1 MEGNGITP
9 VMPVNGGYGDGFGC
23 NGGMWFMWM
32 IAIFALMGGGGFGW
46 GNRGNG
52 LTQAEMQAG
61 FNHQDEMGQIRGI
74 TYGLADSTF
83 ALNNS
88 IMNGQAGLEKTI
100 MQGNYA
106 LGSQLAENRFAQQQC
121 CCETNRNIDSVKAEN
136 YQNTCHITNAIHEEA
151 ERTRA
156 LITANTMQE
165 LRDRL
170 AEKDRELQAA
180 QFNIGQCAQTAV
192 LVNQLRPFPQPAY
205 TVGNPFVTPTTT
217 GATA

>member
-23 NGGMWFMWM
+23 GGGMWFMWM

-46 GNRGNG
+46 GNQSNG

-88 IMNGQAGLEKTI
+88 ILTGQAGLEKTI
-100 MQGNYA
+100 MQSGYSIGN
-106 LGSQLAENRFAQQQC
+106 QVAENRFAQQQN
-121 CCETNRNIDSVKAEN
+121 CCEINRNIDSVKAEN
-136 YQNTCHITNAIHEEA
+136 YQNTCHITNAIREEA

-205 TVGNPFVTPTTT
+205 TVGNPYVTPTTT
-217 GATA
+217 GTTA

>member
-23 NGGMWFMWM
+23 GGGMWFMWM

-52 LTQAEMQAG
+52 LTQEEMQAG

-88 IMNGQAGLEKTI
+88 ILAGQAGLEKTI
-100 MQGNYA
+100 MQSGYAIGN
-106 LGSQLAENRFAQQQC
+106 QLVENRFAQQQS

-136 YQNTCHITNAIHEEA
+136 YQNTCRITNAIREEA

-205 TVGNPFVTPTTT
+205 TVGNPYVTPTTT
-217 GATA
+217 GTTA

>member
-1 MEGNGITP
+1 
-9 VMPVNGGYGDGFGC
+9 
-23 NGGMWFMWM
+23 MWM

-74 TYGLADSTF
+74 TYGLSDSTF

-88 IMNGQAGLEKTI
+88 ILNAHSGLEKTI
-100 MQGNYA
+100 MQGNYD

-136 YQNTCHITNAIHEEA
+136 YQNTCTITSAIHEEA
-151 ERTRA
+151 EKTRA

-165 LRDRL
+165 LRDKL
-170 AEKDRELQAA
+170 ADRDRDLQSATFNLSQVMQSAA
-180 QFNIGQCAQTAV
+180 
-192 LVNQLRPFPQPAY
+192 LVNQLRPYPTPAY
-205 TVGNPFVTPTTT
+205 ITASPYQAITGGGGTTPTT
-217 GATA
+217 